1 MIRWQRRTKVNF
13 WTHFDFWVSSR
24 IILFFFG
31 INLKRKIFKFCG
43 RLPKEKKG
51 TRWSW
56 FTLVKD
62 SKILIY
68 LSQGFKDLDLPQSRI
83 QATCFTSINDSRIL
97 FYLCKWFK
105 DLDLPTSLLKDLL
118 LPLLR
123 IQKTLNYS
131 LFPSPP
137 SEKRRQSHLPH
148 LKDLKNFFFLS
159 PSMTQG
165 SCFTSVNDSRIL
177 FYRCQGFKDLVLPLW
192 RISRILLY
200 FCQ

>member
-105 DLDLPTSLLKDLL
+105 DLDFTHVIIKGSSSTSVKDS
-118 LPLLR
+118 
-123 IQKTLNYS
+123 KDFK
-131 LFPSPP
+131 LFPV
-137 SEKRRQSHLPH
+137 
-148 LKDLKNFFFLS
+148 FFAAIRKKKGIS
-159 PSMTQG
+159 PSTPEG
-165 SCFTSVNDSRIL
+165 SQEFCFISVNDSRVL
-177 FYRCQGFKDLVLPLW
+177 FYLCQWFKDLPSVSLCERCHICLENQGVL
-192 RISRILLY
+192 
-200 FCQ
+200 